1 MNITPVVLCGG
12 SGTRLWPLS
21 RQSLPKQFV
30 PLVGDKS
37 LLRLTLER
45 LAWCGEPALCIASED
60 HRFLVSDDIERASQR
75 GAVVLEPQEGDGAIS
90 DRGLLGFA
98 LRADGT
104 KQDLL
109 YVDGGVS
116 TNGEIGKL
124 RMQGNQVF
132 RHITHQRN

>member
-60 HRFLVSDDIERASQR
+60 HRFLVSDDIERASQH
-75 GAVVLEPQEGDGAIS
+75 GTVVLEPAHPGERSIEVGPRDDFAV
-90 DRGLLGFA
+90 LGVVC
-98 LRADGT
+98 G
-104 KQDLL
+104 
-109 YVDGGVS
+109 
-116 TNGEIGKL
+116 
-124 RMQGNQVF
+124 VF
-132 RHITHQRN
+132 RPFFEQEIVRDAEVLAPPSQQVH